1 MQIIRMAVCLGL
13 GLLASLKASASI
25 PVINGA
31 SAAPLDSIKYWIAR
45 AELRTSGNAT
55 SFTVDVTLADE
66 MGINKAVIAIM
77 IANKVFSPEGMF
89 SVRKSRIA
97 PIVTP
102 IKAT

>member
-13 GLLASLKASASI
+13 GLLASLSVSAII

-45 AELRTSGNAT
+45 AELRISGNAT
-55 SFTVDVTLADE
+55 SFTVDVTFAEE

-77 IANKVFSPEGMF
+77 IANKVLSPVGMF
-89 SVRKSRIA
+89 SVRKSSTA